1 MGSPFVVLMAEDSQH
16 DVVAAQRA
24 WKMHG
29 IQNPLHVV
37 SDGDECLDYLF
48 QRGPFDPTTAPRPG
62 LLLLDLRMPKTD
74 GIAVLKQVRQDPDLR
89 RLPVVVLTTSRA
101 EKDRLECYDS
111 GANAYVIK
119 PIGFQNFAEAMRT
132 INTFWELA
140 ALPS

>member
-1 MGSPFVVLMAEDSQH
+1 MGTPFVVLMAEDSQH

-29 IQNPLHVV
+29 IQNQLQVV
-37 SDGDECLDYLF
+37 GDGDECLDYLY
-48 QRGPFDPTTAPRPG
+48 QRGKYDASSAPRPG

-74 GIAVLKQVRQDPDLR
+74 GITVLRQVRNDPELR

-101 EKDRLECYDS
+101 EKDRLECYES

-119 PIGFQNFAEAMRT
+119 PIGFQNFAEAMKT
-132 INTFWELA
+132 INSFWEIVE
-140 ALPS
+140 LPG

>member
-1 MGSPFVVLMAEDSQH
+1 MGNPFVVLMAEDSPH

-37 SDGDECLDYLF
+37 GDGDECLDYLH
-48 QRGPFDPTTAPRPG
+48 QRGSYDSANAPRPG

-74 GIAVLKQVRQDPDLR
+74 GLTVLREVRKDPELR

-119 PIGFQNFAEAMRT
+119 PIGFQNFAEAMKM
-132 INTFWELA
+132 INTFWEMVE
-140 ALPS
+140 LPG